1 MPKSKSL
8 NWLIPAIIVVV
19 ILAVLY
25 FTMWQPKP
33 SEEKVI
39 KIGAMLPLS
48 GKNALNGQY
57 IQQAIILAQEEI
69 NQNGGINGK
78 KLEIIFEDD
87 QGDPNIGATIAQ
99 KLINVDKVPLVLGP
113 WSSSVAL
120 AVAPMFESSKTIMI
134 AEVITPKLTNAGDYI
149 FRVQPTGALYMKT
162 LAGEVV
168 NTLRIKKV
176 GIMYIGNDYGASV
189 KDAFV
194 EEFEKN
200 GGTIVDVEQYMDKQT
215 DFRTELTKIS
225 QKNPQA
231 ILLVSYAQDAGLILK
246 QAKELG
252 INVQF
257 LGVPALEN
265 RDLIKIAGE
274 AAEGLIYPYHF
285 DFESPNENVQKF
297 VSNYTAKFGHPP
309 DGFAVLMY
317 DGTYIAAKILEK
329 CGRDTECMKNALYNN
344 TFKGVTEIKFDSN
357 GDPLIPINLKTIKNG
372 QFVPYK
378 E

>member
-1 MPKSKSL
+1 MDKSTK
-8 NWLIPAIIVVV
+8 IIIGIIVAV
-19 ILAVLY
+19 IVIVGIWY
-25 FTMWQPKP
+25 GVSKKP
-33 SEEKVI
+33 TTPTTKETI
-39 KIGAMLPLS
+39 KIGAILPLS

-87 QGDPNIGATIAQ
+87 QCDPKVGATIAK
-99 KLINVDKVPLVLGP
+99 KLINIDKVPLVLGP
-113 WSSSVAL
+113 WCSSVAL
-120 AVAPMFESSKTIMI
+120 AVAPTFENSKTIMI
-134 AEVITPKLTNAGDYI
+134 AEVITPKLTTAGDYI
-149 FRVQPTGALYMKT
+149 FRVQPTGAFYMKT
-162 LAGEVV
+162 LAEEVV
-168 NTLRIKKV
+168 KSLGIKKAGV
-176 GIMYIGNDYGASV
+176 MYIGNDYGASV

-194 EEFEKN
+194 REFENN

-215 DFRTELTKIS
+215 DFRTELMKIL

-231 ILLVSYAQDAGLILK
+231 ILLASYAQDAGLILK

-265 RDLIKIAGE
+265 KDLIKIAGE

-285 DFESPNENVQKF
+285 NFENPNENVQKF
-297 VSNYTAKFGHPP
+297 ISNYTSKFGHPP

-317 DGTYIAAKILEK
+317 DGTYITAKILEK
-329 CGRDTECMKNALYNN
+329 CGRDTECMKNELYNN

-357 GDPLIPINLKTIKNG
+357 GDPLLPINLKTIKNS
-372 QFVPYK
+372 QFVPYEK
-378 E
+378 

>member
-1 MPKSKSL
+1 MNKATK
-8 NWLIPAIIVVV
+8 IIIGIIVAIVV
-19 ILAVLY
+19 IGGIWYGVSK
-25 FTMWQPKP
+25 KP
-33 SEEKVI
+33 TTPTTKEPI
-39 KIGAMLPLS
+39 KIGVMLPLS

-87 QGDPNIGATIAQ
+87 QCDPKVGATIAQ

-113 WSSSVAL
+113 WCSSVAL
-120 AVAPMFESSKTIMI
+120 AVAPTFENSKTIMI
-134 AEVITPKLTNAGDYI
+134 AEVITPKLTTAGDYI
-149 FRVQPTGALYMKT
+149 FRVQPTGAFYMKT
-162 LAGEVV
+162 LAEEVV
-168 NTLRIKKV
+168 KTLGIKKAGV
-176 GIMYIGNDYGASV
+176 MYIGNDYGASV

-194 EEFEKN
+194 KEFENN
-200 GGTIVDVEQYMDKQT
+200 GGTVVDVEQYMDKQT
-215 DFRTELTKIS
+215 DFRTELIKIS

-231 ILLVSYAQDAGLILK
+231 ILLASYAQDAGLILK

-265 RDLIKIAGE
+265 KDLIKIAGE

-285 DFESPNENVQKF
+285 NFENPNENVQKF
-297 VSNYTAKFGHPP
+297 VSSYTSKFGHQP

-329 CGRDTECMKNALYNN
+329 CNSDTECMKNELYNN

-357 GDPLIPINLKTIKNG
+357 GDPLLPINLKTIKNG
-372 QFVPYK
+372 QFVPYEK
-378 E
+378 